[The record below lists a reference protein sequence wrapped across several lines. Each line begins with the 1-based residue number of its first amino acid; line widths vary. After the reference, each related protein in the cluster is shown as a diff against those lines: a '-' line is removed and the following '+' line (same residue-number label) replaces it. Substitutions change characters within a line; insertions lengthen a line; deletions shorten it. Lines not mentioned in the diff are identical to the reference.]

1 MALNHTHKGYDN
13 FVLENEIEDQF
24 NSRLD
29 LMRFCTVDRSL
40 EGVAGMKKK
49 FHRYHATNGTQYLKM
64 GAGNTKNIEVS
75 MTDEEYEILL
85 AQNRFPYYDEEAMN
99 DPLLI
104 TTGVRHMATD
114 MFNST
119 NEKVFEEFGKAELKV
134 YSKAFD
140 FNAFVDA
147 VASIDLPETTEA
159 GDTGSIEVFAFVNK
173 KQSAEIRK
181 NLKDD
186 LKYVEAFVRKGYI
199 GTVAGV
205 NIYEKKDAP
214 DDYIVVGTRNAV
226 TFFVK
231 KGTEV
236 EQNTKNNRDND
247 AANKRLNVIY
257 SRKYYVP
264 ALTDATQVC
273 HIVKGEAPADTDSE
287 DKGGEQSND

>member
-1 MALNHTHKGYDN
+1 MALNHTHQGYDN

-40 EGVAGMKKK
+40 EGTAGMKKI
-49 FHRYHATNGTQYLKM
+49 FHRYHATNGTEYLAM
-64 GAGNTKNIEVS
+64 GEGNTKNIEVS

-85 AQNRFPYYDEEAMN
+85 AQNRFPYYDEELMK

-104 TTGVRHMATD
+104 TTGVRHIATD

-119 NEKVFEEFGKAELKV
+119 NEKVFDEFAKAELKV
-134 YSKAFD
+134 YTSAFD

-147 VASIDLPETTEA
+147 VAKLDLPETTEA
-159 GDTGSIEVFAFVNK
+159 GATGGIEVFAFVNK
-173 KQSAEIRK
+173 NQSAEIRK

-214 DDYIVVGTRNAV
+214 DDYIVVSTRKAV

-236 EQNTKNNRDND
+236 EQNTHGNRDNE
-247 AANKRLNVIY
+247 AANTRLNVIY

-273 HIVKGEAPADTDSE
+273 HIVKGEAPTE
-287 DKGGEQSND
+287 

>member
-40 EGVAGMKKK
+40 EGVAGMKKI
-49 FHRYHATNGTQYLKM
+49 FHRYHATNGTEYLSM
-64 GAGNTKNIEVS
+64 GEGNTKNIEVS

-85 AQNRFPYYDEEAMN
+85 AQNRFPYYDEELMK

-104 TTGVRHMATD
+104 TTGVKHIATD

-119 NEKVFEEFGKAELKV
+119 NEKVFAEFAKAELKV
-134 YSKAFD
+134 YTAAFD
-140 FNAFVDA
+140 FNSFVDA
-147 VASIDLPETTEA
+147 VASLDLPETTKA
-159 GDTGSIEVFAFVNK
+159 GDTGNIEVFAFVNK

-186 LKYVEAFVRKGYI
+186 LKYVEAFVRKGYV

-236 EQNTKNNRDND
+236 EQNTKGNRDND
-247 AANKRLNVIY
+247 STNKRLNVIY

-273 HIVKGEAPADTDSE
+273 HIVKGTAPAESEGDS
-287 DKGGEQSND
+287 GETNG